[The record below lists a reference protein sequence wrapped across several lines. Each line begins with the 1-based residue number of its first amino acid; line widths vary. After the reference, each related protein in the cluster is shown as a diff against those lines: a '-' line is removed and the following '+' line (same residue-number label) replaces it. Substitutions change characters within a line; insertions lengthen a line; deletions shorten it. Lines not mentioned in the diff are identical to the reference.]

1 MNPLLELVVRGT
13 LLGVG
18 GAVLMDAWALLLRR
32 GFGIR
37 GLDYALL
44 GRWVGHLP
52 RGRVSHASIAAAAPV
67 RGERTLGWTAHY
79 AIAVGFAMLLL
90 VLAGPTWSAAPTLIA
105 PMLVALGTIAAPWF
119 VMQPAMGLGIAAS
132 RSPRPGAARLRN
144 VANHLVYG
152 VGVYAAALIV
162 ATIWPRT

>member
-18 GAVLMDAWALLLRR
+18 GAVLMDAWASLLRR

-52 RGRVSHASIAAAAPV
+52 RGRFRHASIGAAAPV
-67 RGERTLGWTAHY
+67 RGERALGWMAHY

-90 VLAGPTWSAAPTLIA
+90 VLAGPTWSAAPTVVA
-105 PMLVALGTIAAPWF
+105 PMLVALGTIVAPWF

-132 RSPRPGAARLRN
+132 RAPRPGVARLRN
-144 VANHLVYG
+144 IATHMVYG
-152 VGVYAAALIV
+152 LGVYAAALVV
-162 ATIWPRT
+162 ATVWT

>member
-1 MNPLLELVVRGT
+1 VNPLELVVRGT

-44 GRWVGHLP
+44 GRWVGHMP
-52 RGRVSHASIAAAAPV
+52 RGRFRHASIAAAPPV
-67 RGERTLGWTAHY
+67 QGERALGWTAHY

-90 VLAGPTWSAAPTLIA
+90 VLAGPTWSATPTLVA
-105 PMLVALGTIAAPWF
+105 PMLVALGTIVAPWF

-144 VANHLVYG
+144 VATHVMYG
-152 VGVYAAALIV
+152 LGVYTAALVV
-162 ATIWPRT
+162 ATVWP

>member
-1 MNPLLELVVRGT
+1 VNPLELVVRGT

-52 RGRVSHASIAAAAPV
+52 RGQFSHASIAAASPV
-67 RGERTLGWTAHY
+67 RGERALGWIAHY

-90 VLAGPTWSAAPTLIA
+90 VLAGPTWSAAPTLVA
-105 PMLVALGTIAAPWF
+105 PMLVALGTIVAPWF

-132 RSPRPGAARLRN
+132 RAPRPGAARLRN
-144 VANHLVYG
+144 VATHVMYG
-152 VGVYAAALIV
+152 LGVYTAALVV
-162 ATIWPRT
+162 ATVWPWT